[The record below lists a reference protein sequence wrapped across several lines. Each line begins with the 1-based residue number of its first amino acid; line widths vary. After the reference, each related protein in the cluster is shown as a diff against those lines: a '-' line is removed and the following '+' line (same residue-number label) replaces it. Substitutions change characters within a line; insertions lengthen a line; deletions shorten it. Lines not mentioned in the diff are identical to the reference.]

1 MVRMLLSSLTPCLC
15 SIKEVEVLGFHC
27 VFVSPSFFF
36 WGGGSYFGSGRPGP
50 HCIAQASHDIAQA
63 SHDLKSAFLLQP
75 PKHWMIGTHH
85 CTQPGSPC

>member
-36 WGGGSYFGSGRPGP
+36 LGGGELFWLG
-50 HCIAQASHDIAQA
+50 QAWTSLY
-63 SHDLKSAFLLQP
+63 ST
-75 PKHWMIGTHH
+75 G
-85 CTQPGSPC
+85 

>member
-36 WGGGSYFGSGRPGP
+36 FWGGGVILARAGL
-50 HCIAQASHDIAQA
+50 
-63 SHDLKSAFLLQP
+63 DL
-75 PKHWMIGTHH
+75 TV
-85 CTQPGSPC
+85 